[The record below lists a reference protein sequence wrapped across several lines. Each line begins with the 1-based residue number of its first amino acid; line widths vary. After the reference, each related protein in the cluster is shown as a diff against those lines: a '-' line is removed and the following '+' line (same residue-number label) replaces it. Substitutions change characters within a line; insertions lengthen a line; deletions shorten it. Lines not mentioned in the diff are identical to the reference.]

1 MNQLEIPVSPSID
14 YYDSFRKLYYH
25 LYSNSSASRAERII
39 SDISKLLLIVLSS
52 TSKEE
57 KAIVSKFISGETT
70 ANEGLLSLVT
80 SKFPNVF
87 DEGDRFGIDDK
98 SLRMGLESIW
108 MLDLENAPSHVL
120 GDAFQALIGPNL
132 RGDKGQFFTPKSVV
146 RCMIQIL
153 SPADNAKVVD
163 PACGTGGFLTEVAAF
178 WQKNN
183 RTPGKVIAI
192 DKDKDLF
199 VLTSALLKLSNR
211 NRSHAVNQNSL
222 DKKLLKKLP
231 KSQSPFDADCVITNP
246 PFGSKIPVKSEDILS
261 QYDLGYQWEFS
272 KEKSVW
278 IKTNS
283 LRSMQDPQTLFIELC
298 IDLLKNEGTLGIV
311 LPEGIFGNKT
321 CGYIWDYIRARG
333 EILGLIDCPRTTF
346 QPGTD
351 TKTNILFFRKCEAP
365 NNASTKIAV
374 AINCGHDRR
383 GRALTSIGDN
393 HLDDFPLISSDW
405 FSDKHSFCFDAEIT
419 NPYYLIP
426 RYYDK
431 KTNYL
436 LEEDA
441 KLLSADVLSF
451 EEMISK
457 KWISVRKG
465 HEVGSDV
472 YGTGD
477 IPFIRTSDISNFE
490 ISIDPTKAVSDEVYN
505 RYSKE
510 QNLKPGN
517 ILMVVDGRYRIG
529 RSAILHSYNSKCI
542 AQSHLRIIS
551 VNKEV
556 SPLNPFELLYLL
568 SLKSVQRDIRS
579 LVFIQST
586 LGSIGSRIREIKIP
600 VPKKKSK
607 YFIEKVENFKL
618 ALEERAKLLNSL
630 IEIESQSVEL

>member
-1 MNQLEIPVSPSID
+1 MPINSSID
-14 YYDSFRKLYYH
+14 YYESFRKLYYH

-39 SDISKLLLIVLSS
+39 SDISKLLLIALSA

-57 KAIVSKFISGETT
+57 KATVADFLSGKVT
-70 ANEGLLSLVT
+70 ANESLLFLVT
-80 SKFPNVF
+80 SKFPDVF

-108 MLDLENAPSHVL
+108 MLDLENAPSHML

-153 SPADNAKVVD
+153 SPEAKAKVVD
-163 PACGTGGFLTEVAAF
+163 PACGTGGFLTEVSAF
-178 WQKNN
+178 WQKND
-183 RTPGKVIAI
+183 RKPGKVVAI

-199 VLTSALLKLSNR
+199 VLTSALLKLTNR
-211 NRSHAVNQNSL
+211 NRAYTINQNSL
-222 DKKLLKKLP
+222 DKNALRKIPKL
-231 KSQSPFDADCVITNP
+231 QSPFEADCVITNP
-246 PFGSKIPVKSEDILS
+246 PFGSKIPVKSEEILS
-261 QYDLGYQWEFS
+261 QYDLGYQWDFS
-272 KEKSVW
+272 KEQNAW
-278 IKTNS
+278 IKTNT
-283 LRSMQDPQTLFIELC
+283 LRSFQDPQTLFIELC
-298 IDLLKNEGTLGIV
+298 IDLLKDDGTLGII

-321 CGYIWDYIRARG
+321 SGYIWDYIRSKG
-333 EILGLIDCPRTTF
+333 KVFGLIDCPRTTF

-351 TKTNILFFRKCEAP
+351 TKTNILFFKKCVDP
-365 NNASTKIAV
+365 NNNNAKIAV
-374 AINCGHDRR
+374 SINCGHDRR
-383 GRALTSIGDN
+383 GRTLTSTGDN
-393 HLDDFPLISSDW
+393 YLDDFPLIGSDW
-405 FSDKHSFCFDAEIT
+405 HLESHDFCFDAEIT

-441 KLLSADVLSF
+441 KTLSADVISF
-451 EEMISK
+451 DEMISK
-457 KWISVRKG
+457 KWISIRKG
-465 HEVGSDV
+465 HEVGSDA

-490 ISIDPTKAVSDEVYN
+490 ISIDPTKSVSEEVYD

-510 QNLKPGN
+510 QNLKAGN

-529 RSAILHSYNSKCI
+529 RSAVLHSYNSKCI

-551 VNKEV
+551 VNEDI

-568 SLKSVQRDIRS
+568 SSKSVQRDIRS

-607 YFIEKVENFKL
+607 IFIDKVEHFKM

-630 IEIESQSVEL
+630 LELDSQSVDL